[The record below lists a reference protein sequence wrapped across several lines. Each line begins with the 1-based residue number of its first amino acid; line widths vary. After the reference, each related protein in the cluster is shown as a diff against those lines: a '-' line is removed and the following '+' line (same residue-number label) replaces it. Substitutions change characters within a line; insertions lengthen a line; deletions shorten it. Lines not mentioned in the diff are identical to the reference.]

1 MEIEYDK
8 KADAMYIEFKSGKT
22 AKTEE
27 IDNDTFIDYFAD
39 GTVKGIEILAASKRA
54 FDIDNPFVVYLK
66 NLDAKVLKK
75 EVP

>member
-22 AKTEE
+22 AKIEE

-39 GTVKGIEILAASKRA
+39 GTVKGIEILAASHRA
-54 FDIDNPFVVYLK
+54 SDMDNPFVVYLK
-66 NLDAKVLKK
+66 NLDAQVLKK
-75 EVP
+75 